1 MFRFLAVS
9 HAKPL
14 AGGWRQG
21 AVQRRVVP
29 LALLAWA
36 GLWWVSVGLD
46 PQWLASWGLPLNA
59 HGHTH
64 LYAHGHP
71 FVDARMWWGIPNTL
85 DVLSNL
91 PLLGVGLWGL
101 WRIPR
106 VMPRASLVRGPA
118 MLAFAGLVLTCFG
131 SAVYHAYPQP
141 ETLVLDRLGMAVTF
155 AGVLGWAVAER
166 LQAAWA
172 FRGALVVL
180 VVGAVSS
187 ALPVWANHVLPWAVL
202 QFGGLALV
210 CGHAV
215 LCLLEPRVPLR
226 LKWAWWALVGMY
238 VLAKCLEMHDAQV
251 FDWTHAGVSGHTF
264 KHGVAACALL
274 PLLGAAADCCK
285 MASQQASDRN
295 AV

>member
-1 MFRFLAVS
+1 MFRLISVPHALS
-9 HAKPL
+9 HV
-14 AGGWRQG
+14 GGWRQG
-21 AVQRRVVP
+21 AAQHRAVM
-29 LALLAWA
+29 LALLVWA
-36 GLWWVSVGLD
+36 VLWGVSVWLD
-46 PQWLASWGLPLNA
+46 PQWLAIWGLALNA

-71 FVDARMWWGIPNTL
+71 FVDARMWWGMPNTL

-106 VMPRASLVRGPA
+106 VLPRTSRVRKPA
-118 MLAFAGLVLTCFG
+118 MLAFVGLALTCFG
-131 SAVYHAYPQP
+131 SAVYHADPLP

-155 AGVLGWAVAER
+155 AGVLGWAGAER
-166 LQAAWA
+166 WHAAWA

-180 VVGAVSS
+180 VVGAVASV
-187 ALPVWANHVLPWAVL
+187 LPLWTGHVLPWAVL

-215 LCLLEPRVPLR
+215 MCLLARGVSLR
-226 LKWAWWALVGMY
+226 LTRAWWALVGWY
-238 VLAKCLEMHDAQV
+238 VLAKWFEMHDAQV
-251 FDWTHAGVSGHTF
+251 FVWTHELVSGHTL
-264 KHGVAACALL
+264 KHLAAACALL
-274 PLLGAAADCCK
+274 PLLGAVADCCK
-285 MASQQASDRN
+285 MANQQASDRN